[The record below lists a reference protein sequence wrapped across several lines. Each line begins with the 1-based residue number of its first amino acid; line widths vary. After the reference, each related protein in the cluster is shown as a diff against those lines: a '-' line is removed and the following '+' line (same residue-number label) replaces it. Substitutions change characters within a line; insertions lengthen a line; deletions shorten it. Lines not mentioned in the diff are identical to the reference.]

1 MDGKLPQTFLQGL
14 LSGFGHPVI
23 GVDHLAAIVG
33 VGILAALAGRSAAV
47 VLAFSVAVI
56 AGVGLHLSRIDL
68 PASELFVGLTTLL
81 IGALVILRQSMSAGR
96 ALLLFAIAGL
106 VHGYALGESIVGA
119 EASPLMA
126 YLLGLL
132 VMQTAIGVVVYAAV
146 RSLVALAGAHDRP
159 HDRGR
164 AGGDVRAASPRQRRQ
179 VSPDV
184 TTTILYVCVTC
195 RGNPATADRRAR
207 CPASRRTIA
216 GGGRAAARRRRR
228 QGHRGGAGQ
237 LPVELPARLQ
247 CGRVGVGQVD
257 LRDRRPRSRSA
268 CRRRHRFCPPH
279 RAHAEGVPEWRDRPE
294 HVRKHTIAR
303 VPPVK
308 PAAPSLLPSQEQ
320 P

>member
-1 MDGKLPQTFLQGL
+1 MAASRRLGVLAIMMMVAEPAWAHHVMGGKLPQTFLQGL

-119 EASPLMA
+119 EASPLVA

-146 RSLVALAGAHDRP
+146 RSLSRWPAR
-159 HDRGR
+159 
-164 AGGDVRAASPRQRRQ
+164 
-179 VSPDV
+179 
-184 TTTILYVCVTC
+184 TTGL
-195 RGNPATADRRAR
+195 
-207 CPASRRTIA
+207 TIA
-216 GGGRAAARRRRR
+216 GVLVAIAGGIATAAA
-228 QGHRGGAGQ
+228 AG
-237 LPVELPARLQ
+237 LA
-247 CGRVGVGQVD
+247 
-257 LRDRRPRSRSA
+257 
-268 CRRRHRFCPPH
+268 
-279 RAHAEGVPEWRDRPE
+279 
-294 HVRKHTIAR
+294 
-303 VPPVK
+303 
-308 PAAPSLLPSQEQ
+308 
-320 P
+320 

>member
-1 MDGKLPQTFLQGL
+1 MAASRRLGVLAIMMVVAEPAWAHHVMDGKLPQTFLQGL

-146 RSLVALAGAHDRP
+146 RSLSRWPAR
-159 HDRGR
+159 
-164 AGGDVRAASPRQRRQ
+164 
-179 VSPDV
+179 
-184 TTTILYVCVTC
+184 TTGL
-195 RGNPATADRRAR
+195 
-207 CPASRRTIA
+207 TIA
-216 GGGRAAARRRRR
+216 GALVAIAGGIATAAA
-228 QGHRGGAGQ
+228 AG
-237 LPVELPARLQ
+237 LA
-247 CGRVGVGQVD
+247 
-257 LRDRRPRSRSA
+257 
-268 CRRRHRFCPPH
+268 
-279 RAHAEGVPEWRDRPE
+279 
-294 HVRKHTIAR
+294 
-303 VPPVK
+303 
-308 PAAPSLLPSQEQ
+308 
-320 P
+320 